1 MSDSLAFL
9 AQGRLHLK
17 PAEGAPRAL
26 RSEFAESVRGRAIDI
41 HNRHAWKT
49 EGRGAQFTG
58 LAWGAPQPNPTRD
71 TSTVTSLTR
80 GPHPGEILYSIDTG
94 GLLAICAYSPGESRE
109 RRLLH
114 GSKQRIQD
122 LATSPDRSRIACSL
136 AHPDQTAS
144 IALMEPDATD
154 PTAVTEGD
162 SQDRAPA
169 WAQDGSARIVYQS
182 AGVARDARGAPVELG
197 AFEIQSLDLERG
209 EVELLA
215 SEPGFDLLCP
225 RLAADGSLYYVRRR
239 RGPRKGKAL
248 LGTVVDFLLLPFR
261 LLFAVFQYLNFFSA
275 RYTGR
280 PLTTASGPRKT
291 RDLREMLQWANLVQ
305 SGEVGE
311 PEDEDTPEAGTLV
324 RRRPDGG
331 TETVATSVRCFE
343 LTEQGAIVCASG
355 KELFRLDPISGRR
368 SALGSQPHVEAV
380 IPLDA

>member
-1 MSDSLAFL
+1 MSSPVAFL
-9 AQGRLHLK
+9 AQGRAHLK
-17 PAEGAPRAL
+17 TADAAPRAL
-26 RSEFAESVRGRAIDI
+26 RSEFAESVRERAIDI

-58 LAWGAPQPNPTRD
+58 LNWGAPQPNPARE

-80 GPHPGEILYSIDTG
+80 GPRPGEILYGIDTG

-144 IALMEPDATD
+144 IGLMEPDATD
-154 PTAVTEGD
+154 LTEVTEGD

-169 WAQDGSARIVYQS
+169 WAQDGSPRIVYQS
-182 AGVARDARGAPVELG
+182 AGVARDARGAPVEVG
-197 AFEIQSLDLERG
+197 AFEIQGLDLERG

-215 SEPGFDLLCP
+215 SEPGWDLLCP
-225 RLAADGSLYYVRRR
+225 RLAADGSLYYLRRR
-239 RGPRKGKAL
+239 RGPRKSKAF
-248 LGTVVDFLLLPFR
+248 LGTAVDLLLLPFR

-280 PLTTASGPRKT
+280 PLTTASGPKKS

-305 SGEVGE
+305 SGEAE
-311 PEDEDTPEAGTLV
+311 ESEQEDTPEAGTLV

-343 LTEQGAIVCASG
+343 LTDQGAIVCASG
-355 KELFRLDPISGRR
+355 KELFRLDPV
-368 SALGSQPHVEAV
+368 SAQRAPLGSQPHVEAV
-380 IPLDA
+380 VPLDG